1 MELINNFSEI
11 FLSVWNKG
19 ILGVD
24 IFQILIGI
32 GIFLLFLVFRGLI
45 SKLVIKKLEII
56 SKRTTNKLDDT
67 FVQSLVG
74 PARFL
79 PIVLGFFIASYYMT
93 FSMEGRE
100 VVDTINRTLITILI
114 FWVIHQII
122 EPVSYILSGLD
133 KLLTRE
139 LIGWIIKSLKILI
152 FILGLAAVLEL
163 WGIKIGPIIAGLGL
177 FGVAVALGA
186 QDLFKNLISGILVL
200 VEKRFKIGDWIAVE
214 GIIEGVVEK
223 IGFRSTT
230 IRKFDKSL
238 AIIPNFQ
245 FAENAVVNVSETSN
259 WLISWIITLQYDTT
273 VDQLKK
279 IRDEIE
285 NHINLSE
292 DYNTSIGVAV
302 RVDKFSDSSID
313 MYVRCFTKTGSWNN
327 WLDVKERLA
336 IAIKEISQEYYYNV
350 FGITLTFCIIN
361 VLILKIISLIGL
373 LKINFN
379 IIFSLTNPFYFLKIY
394 SPLNN
399 EFSFELIYEMIFL
412 FFNQFNFNII
422 YSFLLLTTFLLALKN
437 IFFKSQNENYKNYL
451 YIVLF
456 SLIVF
461 FLISMNNF
469 RYNVSYNIYILPF
482 LFLSIGILL
491 NTFKKKFYSIMLISL
506 LIINFTLNIENYK
519 KYIYKPSNLD
529 FVCTNKSTRDFYY
542 HWARNFDEDFF
553 KKICLNSNLL
563 FK

>member
-11 FLSVWNKG
+11 FLSVWSRG

-45 SKLVIKKLEII
+45 SKLIIKKLEII

-67 FVQSLVG
+67 FVQSLIG

-93 FSMEGRE
+93 FSTEGRE

-122 EPVSYILSGLD
+122 EPISYILSGLD

-214 GIIEGVVEK
+214 GIIEGIVEK

-245 FAENAVVNVSETSN
+245 FAENAVINVSQTTN

-273 VDQLKK
+273 IDQLKD
-279 IRDEIE
+279 IRDQIE
-285 NHINLSE
+285 KHIAEND
-292 DYNTSIGVAV
+292 DYDKKVGLAV

-313 MYVRCFTKTGSWNN
+313 MYVRCFTKTNSWNE
-327 WLDVKERLA
+327 WLKVKEKLA
-336 IAIKEISQEYYYNV
+336 IEIKQIVEKNKASFAFPSQ
-350 FGITLTFCIIN
+350 
-361 VLILKIISLIGL
+361 S
-373 LKINFN
+373 
-379 IIFSLTNPFYFLKIY
+379 IY
-394 SPLNN
+394 V
-399 EFSFELIYEMIFL
+399 EK
-412 FFNQFNFNII
+412 Q
-422 YSFLLLTTFLLALKN
+422 
-437 IFFKSQNENYKNYL
+437 
-451 YIVLF
+451 
-456 SLIVF
+456 
-461 FLISMNNF
+461 
-469 RYNVSYNIYILPF
+469 
-482 LFLSIGILL
+482 
-491 NTFKKKFYSIMLISL
+491 
-506 LIINFTLNIENYK
+506 
-519 KYIYKPSNLD
+519 
-529 FVCTNKSTRDFYY
+529 
-542 HWARNFDEDFF
+542 
-553 KKICLNSNLL
+553 
-563 FK
+563 

>member
-1 MELINNFSEI
+1 MEIINNFSYI

-32 GIFLLFLVFRGLI
+32 GIFLVFLVFRGLI
-45 SKLVIKKLEII
+45 SKLIIKKLEII

-67 FVQSLVG
+67 FVKALVG

-93 FSMEGRE
+93 FSNEGRE
-100 VVDTINRTLITILI
+100 IADTINRTLITILI

-200 VEKRFKIGDWIAVE
+200 VEKRFKIGDWILVD
-214 GIIEGVVEK
+214 GIIEGIVEK

-273 VDQLKK
+273 VDQLKA
-279 IRDEIE
+279 IRNQIE
-285 NHINLSE
+285 DHIKKSE
-292 DYNTSIGVAV
+292 DFNTNIGIAV

-313 MYVRCFTKTGSWNN
+313 MYVRCFTDTDSWNE
-327 WLDVKERLA
+327 WLAVKERLA
-336 IAIKEISQEYYYNV
+336 IAIKQIVEAN
-350 FGITLTFCIIN
+350 
-361 VLILKIISLIGL
+361 KA
-373 LKINFN
+373 
-379 IIFSLTNPFYFLKIY
+379 
-394 SPLNN
+394 
-399 EFSFELIYEMIFL
+399 SFAFP
-412 FFNQFNFNII
+412 
-422 YSFLLLTTFLLALKN
+422 S
-437 IFFKSQNENYKNYL
+437 S
-451 YIVLF
+451 
-456 SLIVF
+456 S
-461 FLISMNNF
+461 
-469 RYNVSYNIYILPF
+469 IYIE
-482 LFLSIGILL
+482 
-491 NTFKKKFYSIMLISL
+491 KK
-506 LIINFTLNIENYK
+506 
-519 KYIYKPSNLD
+519 
-529 FVCTNKSTRDFYY
+529 
-542 HWARNFDEDFF
+542 
-553 KKICLNSNLL
+553 
-563 FK
+563 

>member
-1 MELINNFSEI
+1 MELFNNFSDI

-24 IFQILIGI
+24 IFQILIGV
-32 GIFLLFLVFRGLI
+32 GIFLLFLIFRGII
-45 SKLVIKKLEII
+45 SKLIIKKLELI

-67 FVQSLVG
+67 FVKSMVG

-93 FSMEGRE
+93 FSVEGRE

-122 EPVSYILSGLD
+122 EPISYILSGLD
-133 KLLTRE
+133 QILTRE

-200 VEKRFKIGDWIAVE
+200 VEKRFKIGDWISVE
-214 GIIEGVVEK
+214 GVIEGIVEK

-259 WLISWIITLQYDTT
+259 WLISWNITLQYDTT
-273 VDQLKK
+273 VDQLKT
-279 IRDEIE
+279 IRNEIE
-285 NHINLSE
+285 RYILESK
-292 DYNTSIGVAV
+292 DFDTKIGVAV

-313 MYVRCFTKTGSWNN
+313 MYVRCFTNSRSWND
-327 WLDVKERLA
+327 WLSVKERLA
-336 IAIKEISQEYYYNV
+336 IKIKEIVEGNKASFAFPSQ
-350 FGITLTFCIIN
+350 
-361 VLILKIISLIGL
+361 S
-373 LKINFN
+373 
-379 IIFSLTNPFYFLKIY
+379 IY
-394 SPLNN
+394 V
-399 EFSFELIYEMIFL
+399 E
-412 FFNQFNFNII
+412 
-422 YSFLLLTTFLLALKN
+422 
-437 IFFKSQNENYKNYL
+437 
-451 YIVLF
+451 
-456 SLIVF
+456 
-461 FLISMNNF
+461 
-469 RYNVSYNIYILPF
+469 
-482 LFLSIGILL
+482 
-491 NTFKKKFYSIMLISL
+491 KK
-506 LIINFTLNIENYK
+506 
-519 KYIYKPSNLD
+519 
-529 FVCTNKSTRDFYY
+529 
-542 HWARNFDEDFF
+542 
-553 KKICLNSNLL
+553 
-563 FK
+563 

>member
-1 MELINNFSEI
+1 MEIINNFSEI

-32 GIFLLFLVFRGLI
+32 GIFLIFLVFRGLI
-45 SKLVIKKLEII
+45 SKLIIKKLEVI

-67 FVQSLVG
+67 FVHALVG

-93 FSMEGRE
+93 FSIEGRE

-122 EPVSYILSGLD
+122 EPISYILSGLD
-133 KLLTRE
+133 KLLTKD
-139 LIGWIIKSLKILI
+139 LLNWVVKANKILI
-152 FILGLAAVLEL
+152 IFFGFAATLDI
-163 WGIKIGPIIAGLGL
+163 WGIKIAPIIAGLGL

-200 VEKRFKIGDWIAVE
+200 VEKRFKIGDWILVD
-214 GIIEGVVEK
+214 GIIEGIVEK

-273 VDQLKK
+273 VDQLKI
-279 IRDEIE
+279 IRNEIE
-285 NHINLSE
+285 NHINSSD

-313 MYVRCFTKTGSWNN
+313 MYVRCFTKTNSWND
-327 WLDVKERLA
+327 WLAVKEKLA
-336 IAIKEISQEYYYNV
+336 IEIKQIVEKNGASFAFPSQ
-350 FGITLTFCIIN
+350 
-361 VLILKIISLIGL
+361 S
-373 LKINFN
+373 
-379 IIFSLTNPFYFLKIY
+379 IY
-394 SPLNN
+394 V
-399 EFSFELIYEMIFL
+399 E
-412 FFNQFNFNII
+412 
-422 YSFLLLTTFLLALKN
+422 
-437 IFFKSQNENYKNYL
+437 
-451 YIVLF
+451 
-456 SLIVF
+456 
-461 FLISMNNF
+461 
-469 RYNVSYNIYILPF
+469 
-482 LFLSIGILL
+482 
-491 NTFKKKFYSIMLISL
+491 KK
-506 LIINFTLNIENYK
+506 
-519 KYIYKPSNLD
+519 
-529 FVCTNKSTRDFYY
+529 
-542 HWARNFDEDFF
+542 
-553 KKICLNSNLL
+553 
-563 FK
+563 